1 MFKLNLQFH
10 ANDNTITYREDIAR
24 AMYAEAKEVFMKN
37 LKKQPTEQWKSYA
50 TVKDSTKNQEKY
62 DSVGNLKPADVKAEG
77 ASIVY
82 GDIKEAYVTTVVN
95 ETIANGFKV
104 TMEAQEDEQ
113 WGVIPEVK
121 VSELARTMIAKRELA
136 VAAVWDGVTT
146 AVGADGVPYAS
157 NIHPLVND
165 ATKRNDNLIEDT
177 FDIDSYQDG
186 VKRFNH
192 WYNHYGDK
200 FFTTPSAMLA
210 HRDRQTEIF
219 AMLQSTLLPFESSIT
234 NTKNTIPQLKTI
246 FSSYIAALPVHILD
260 ESIDTAIFQR
270 RKGLKD
276 GYDYDVRDTFNF
288 FYNIHE
294 RYKAAM
300 INPGFGFATI
310 TGVTT
315 PVLVKVATGSVA
327 GATAG
332 DSKITGLD
340 AAKAYTIKF
349 GGTTFPVLA
358 GGIVSTDV
366 TDDPVVLGVGKTE
379 ILGLVNGV
387 TYLVTEVE

>member
-1 MFKLNLQFH
+1 MKMNLQLF

-24 AMYAEAKEVFMKN
+24 AMYLEAKEVFMDN

-50 TVKDSTKNQEKY
+50 TVKDSNKKEEVY
-62 DSVGNLKPADVKAEG
+62 DSVGNLKPADIKAEG
-77 ASIVY
+77 AAVVY
-82 GDIKEAYVTTVVN
+82 GDIKEAYKTTVVN
-95 ETIANGFKV
+95 ETVANGFAV

-121 VSELARTMIAKRELA
+121 VNELVRTMISKKEQA
-136 VAAVWDGVTT
+136 VAAVWDDVTT

-165 ATKRNDNLIEDT
+165 ATSRNDNLVEDA

-186 VKRFNH
+186 CKRFNH
-192 WYNHYGDK
+192 WLNHYGDK

-246 FSSYIAALPVHILD
+246 FSSYINDLQVHILD
-260 ESIDTAIFQR
+260 ESIDSAIFQK

-288 FYNIHE
+288 YYNVHE

-300 INPGFGFATI
+300 INPGFGFVTI
-310 TGVTT
+310 TGATA
-315 PVLVKVATGSVA
+315 PVLVKIAAGSVA

-340 AAKAYTIKF
+340 ATKKYEITF
-349 GGTTFPVLA
+349 GGVTFPVLA
-358 GGIVSTDV
+358 GGIVSTD
-366 TDDPVVLGVGKTE
+366 TSAAAEVLGSGKTE

-387 TYLVTEVE
+387 EYKVAIVA

>member
-288 FYNIHE
+288 FYNVHE

-310 TGVTT
+310 TGATA

-366 TDDPVVLGVGKTE
+366 TDDPAVLGVGKTE

-387 TYLVTEVE
+387 TYLVKEAE